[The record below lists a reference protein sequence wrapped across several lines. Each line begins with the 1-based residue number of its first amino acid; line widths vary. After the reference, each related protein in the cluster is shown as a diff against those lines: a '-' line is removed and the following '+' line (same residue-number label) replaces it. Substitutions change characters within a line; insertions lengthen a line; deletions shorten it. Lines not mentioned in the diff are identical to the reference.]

1 MSLARLHAATRRRR
15 EGAGRVPT
23 GGALALVLLATACGA
38 FTETRHHM
46 SMLTG
51 AVWAD
56 DDTALLVC
64 RYEFDHVDERFYFA
78 AFEKGYRRE
87 NEQTFL
93 EARPR
98 RGPAEVVAVLPG
110 NACWSGAS
118 LYFMRSAGYVV
129 VYDLQVPLD
138 GGQPR
143 RIGVKRWDLVGGLL
157 LPSWDGRLIAV
168 LSHPNHGAQRSA
180 GLEPAAHVTFVDA
193 RDGRVVAGPH
203 RLRSAN
209 PTLAW
214 TPRGELIATGSV
226 RVELDGRLVPVAR
239 PCFDPPTSSGRVSR
253 SGEVATV
260 SQGELSISRS
270 GEPPGCRSAVEEK
283 TDRPRS
289 GR

>member
-38 FTETRHHM
+38 FAETRHHM

-98 RGPAEVVAVLPG
+98 RGPTEVVAVLPG

-129 VYDLQVPLD
+129 VYDVQVPLD
-138 GGQPR
+138 GGPPR
-143 RIGVKRWDLVGGLL
+143 RIGVEPRDCLALEDSNAGIRAAVSASMAAVMEEVVVLNSTR
-157 LPSWDGRLIAV
+157 LPL
-168 LSHPNHGAQRSA
+168 
-180 GLEPAAHVTFVDA
+180 T
-193 RDGRVVAGPH
+193 RV
-203 RLRSAN
+203 
-209 PTLAW
+209 
-214 TPRGELIATGSV
+214 
-226 RVELDGRLVPVAR
+226 
-239 PCFDPPTSSGRVSR
+239 
-253 SGEVATV
+253 
-260 SQGELSISRS
+260 
-270 GEPPGCRSAVEEK
+270 
-283 TDRPRS
+283 
-289 GR
+289 